1 MSSLYSPALTAVC
14 HTGWRRLIGSPKLQI
29 IFHKRATKY
38 RSLLLKMT
46 YKDKGSYASSP
57 PYSADAIGAN
67 SQTPAA
73 KSTRYIVQRWPLR
86 ISQRDLKDNLESSL
100 CIDDAPSGAPMVIT
114 QFSGGYRGNGL
125 AKSADASSLAIAS
138 GTTTAPHAIM
148 G

>member
-1 MSSLYSPALTAVC
+1 
-14 HTGWRRLIGSPKLQI
+14 
-29 IFHKRATKY
+29 
-38 RSLLLKMT
+38 
-46 YKDKGSYASSP
+46 
-57 PYSADAIGAN
+57 
-67 SQTPAA
+67 
-73 KSTRYIVQRWPLR
+73 LR